1 MNYTYKSIHVIIE
14 WQSRLDKYGTGKITL
29 DSPSRNR
36 GSWKYGSL
44 KNLYTRQ
51 RSLFKKYKQRRNSSK
66 VISVNLV
73 QVRTT
78 SVVNPAN
85 FGEKELHDFHVH
97 AVSAIWCVCFTL
109 LYMPFAVTRS
119 FNILSIGY
127 KSTLCSCFS
136 KEHWR
141 TSKIFFSSC
150 FVISIF
156 IAVNTFSTVAPLIA
170 WLLVIYHS
178 LTTALILVC
187 DVYLFPIYILK
198 HHIDIRLYYQWF
210 SWISTT
216 KCQSIYVQSDHYTDL
231 IRNSQD
237 KIIDMY

>member
-1 MNYTYKSIHVIIE
+1 MISMFTPSVQFDVYVLRCYTCHLLLLGALTYWVSDTSQRFAHVF
-14 WQSRLDKYGTGKITL
+14 
-29 DSPSRNR
+29 
-36 GSWKYGSL
+36 L
-44 KNLYTRQ
+44 KNIEER
-51 RSLFKKYKQRRNSSK
+51 
-66 VISVNLV
+66 
-73 QVRTT
+73 VR
-78 SVVNPAN
+78 
-85 FGEKELHDFHVH
+85 F
-97 AVSAIWCVCFTL
+97 
-109 LYMPFAVTRS
+109 
-119 FNILSIGY
+119 
-127 KSTLCSCFS
+127 
-136 KEHWR
+136 
-141 TSKIFFSSC
+141 FFSSC

-216 KCQSIYVQSDHYTDL
+216 KCQIIYVQTDNYTDL